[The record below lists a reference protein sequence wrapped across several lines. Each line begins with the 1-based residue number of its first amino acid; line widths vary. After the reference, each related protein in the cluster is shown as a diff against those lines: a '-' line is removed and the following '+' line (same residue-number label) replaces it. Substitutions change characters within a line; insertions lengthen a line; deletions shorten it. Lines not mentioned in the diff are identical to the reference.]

1 MCDVP
6 SLGLETGEWRVGAG
20 DWEPK
25 PVWTAMDRVRSSVRA
40 AGSVILWVM
49 CHLWDWRLENR
60 DWEPE
65 TVSPMV

>member
-1 MCDVP
+1 M
-6 SLGLETGEWRVGAG
+6 GAG